1 MTNGENLQQNQPVEF
16 EARNFRPGYKRLQ
29 AGDCYLANVEVDEE
43 TWNTLKTIP
52 RSALLK
58 IILYW
63 HEGDAEPMQTKG
75 IHGDFW
81 QAMFKKGALNSLDLH
96 QVLNVMPGADPK
108 GYLHKVFETDSLT
121 HVSPEQFAEWAT
133 NNHLHA
139 LAAMANQISGSR

>member
-1 MTNGENLQQNQPVEF
+1 MSDTENLQQNQPVEF

-58 IILYW
+58 VILYW
-63 HEGDAEPMQTKG
+63 HEGDDEAPKTKG

-96 QVLNVMPGADPK
+96 QVLNVQEGEDPK
-108 GYLHKVFETDSLT
+108 LCLHKVFDTDSLT
-121 HVSPEQFAEWAT
+121 YVSPEQFAEWAT
-133 NNHLHA
+133 NNQLHA
-139 LAAMANQISGSR
+139 LAAMANQIAGGR